1 MEDGAAGELNNELS
15 HLSELAAVIGVE
27 VDLNAVDAAA
37 ELDRVDV
44 EFSKRITQ
52 YPESVQAMLQQRWQH
67 AFQPVRAKVVFEEE
81 RLLKE
86 AAKADAAL
94 KSAKEQAR
102 NARENAEEALT
113 SAQTSAES
121 VKESAKII
129 KKSANEILSI
139 TAEEKGR
146 LLLSINES
154 FGLSPN
160 EILDMFE
167 KLDSD
172 NDGKINTAELT
183 KLLEDPKVGLGK
195 EAIRTVMESADR
207 TGDGTLDP
215 TEFIIALS
223 TSTTLLSDHVKRT
236 AQEVVNTD
244 SDASESS
251 ELDDVTESSGSTNAS
266 VPESEDS
273 TSALGTDSGDR
284 EGASKSKK
292 ETFGKKKKSVKA
304 KKRKAKK
311 SGKTGK
317 EIQNKTSQTTL
328 NESEIKSEICAP
340 IIELIRKLQEENI
353 SSRRN
358 QIIDSNL
365 SERLRLLADVEII
378 AERAAGQRMPSGFT
392 DGRRLTCSVGGQY
405 RITLLTPASINKK
418 MDTLNVGEGIDIG
431 VTPSGWNLAL
441 NRLELEAVTRKK

>member
-129 KKSANEILSI
+129 KNSANEILSI

-292 ETFGKKKKSVKA
+292 ETFGKKKKS
-304 KKRKAKK
+304 
-311 SGKTGK
+311 GKTGK